1 MRRLSLYIVVSMLCG
16 SMLWGKGVAAGTTIT
31 NTAQLSYKMNGSLI
45 LTQSNSNTITVD
57 QVISLNMVC
66 QNTGPVDVQKG
77 ENQRALTLLLSN
89 TGNGKD
95 HYNLS
100 FDTNSS
106 ATDVSNRQ
114 IWLDDGDGVF
124 NAASDTQISDI
135 NLTADSNATL
145 FFVSDIPANASW
157 SDTNHGIRAESDIVP
172 GTTPGSAVNLGSYY
186 AVNGTDGGVDSA
198 LCSYHLVD
206 VSLQLDKNAT
216 LSSPH
221 LYIGTTIHY
230 TIKASVVGIGTLK
243 DVSITDAIPTGTTYV
258 ANSLKL
264 DGTLL
269 NNDALYVVADS
280 VVVYL
285 GNMTQTASA
294 HPVHLL
300 EFDVV
305 VQ

>member
-1 MRRLSLYIVVSMLCG
+1 MHRLSLFFALFIVWKGL
-16 SMLWGKGVAAGTTIT
+16 LWGKGVAAGTTIT
-31 NTAQLSYKMNGSLI
+31 NTAKLSYKMNGSLI

-66 QNTGPVDVQKG
+66 QNTTPVYVQKG
-77 ENQRALTLLLSN
+77 ETQRVLTLMLSN

-95 HYNLS
+95 HYNLTT
-100 FDTNSS
+100 DTNSS

-114 IWLDDGDGVF
+114 IWLDDGDGIF
-124 NAASDTQISDI
+124 NAASDTQIGDI

-157 SDTNHGIRAESDIVP
+157 SDTHHGIRAESDIVS

-186 AVNGTDGGVDSA
+186 AVNGTDGGVESA
-198 LCSYHLVD
+198 LCTYHLVD

-230 TIKASVVGIGTLK
+230 TIRASVIGTGTLK
-243 DVSITDAIPTGTTYV
+243 DVSVTDAIPAGTTYV

-269 NNDALYVVADS
+269 NNDALYVVGNS

-285 GNMTQTASA
+285 GDMTQSTSV
-294 HPVHLL
+294 HPEHLL

-305 VQ
+305 VR